1 MNTRDQS
8 NRFEALDGL
17 RGICACLVYF
27 FHQSIWQGFLWPGY
41 QANGLIQHLLE
52 SGAKLGVCV
61 FFVLSAF
68 LFTRKVLNNEIK
80 NPLSFVTGRFFR
92 IAPLCWFVIL
102 FVVAYSVYDTQG
114 IGIGTTDFAKR
125 LAIWMSGGLRDGPTP
140 LVQPMGW
147 WHFVAGNWWTLRH
160 EWLLYSLVPI
170 SVAVIGQPSNKLI
183 YVGTTVGLLLLFKDI
198 YGVLVHSTNVSFI
211 GGIILALSVGR
222 PTPVWSVLLMAIA
235 SIVSIS
241 NVCQLPGY
249 FPYAIPATTITFLFL
264 RHSHIQIAM
273 SVKAFR
279 LIGESSYSIYMLHGI
294 IIFLATKMLNVI
306 SWIPYS
312 IICTLQFI
320 VLLAFSR
327 MMYLLVELPGVKLG
341 RAVVTKLDLQP
352 RFKSD

>member
-1 MNTRDQS
+1 MNTPDQS

-27 FHQSIWQGFLWPGY
+27 YHRSIWQDYLWPGY
-41 QANGLIQHLLE
+41 QGNGIVHQLLD
-52 SGAKLGVCV
+52 SGSKLGVSV

-80 NPLSFVTGRFFR
+80 NPLSFVVGRFFR
-92 IAPLCWFVIL
+92 IAPLCWLVIL
-102 FVVAYSVYDTQG
+102 FVTAYSVIDTHGVG
-114 IGIGTTDFAKR
+114 IGITDFAKR
-125 LAIWMSGGLRDGPTP
+125 LVIWMSGGLRDGPTP

-170 SVAVIGQPSNKLI
+170 SVAVISKPRNKHI
-183 YVGTTVGLLLLFKDI
+183 FVGTTFALLLLFKDVS
-198 YGVLVHSTNVSFI
+198 GVLLHSANVSFI
-211 GGIILALSVGR
+211 GGIILAVAVNR
-222 PTPVWSVLLMAIA
+222 PTRMWFIVLMVIA
-235 SIVSIS
+235 STLSLA
-241 NVCQLPGY
+241 NVFQLPGY
-249 FPYAIPATTITFLFL
+249 YPYTIPATTITFLLL
-264 RHSHIQIAM
+264 RHSHTQTAM

-294 IIFLATKMLNVI
+294 IIFLTTKMFNVT

-312 IICTLQFI
+312 ILCTLQFI

-327 MMYLLVELPGVKLG
+327 FMYLLVELPGVKLG
-341 RAVVTKLDLQP
+341 RTVVTKLDFQS
-352 RFKSD
+352 RFKSV